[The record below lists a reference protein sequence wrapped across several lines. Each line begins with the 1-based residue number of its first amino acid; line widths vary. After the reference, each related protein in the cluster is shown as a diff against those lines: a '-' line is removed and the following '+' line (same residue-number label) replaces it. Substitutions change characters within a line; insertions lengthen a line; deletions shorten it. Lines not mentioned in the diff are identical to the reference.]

1 MGRIHRRTDRLG
13 PLLEGEISRSQLKR
27 ESTATQKIGEELTTL
42 SDSALKSLNLP
53 SEVLDAVLEWHRLP
67 TREAKRRQLQFIG
80 RLMRD
85 VDEEAI
91 AEAIATTRMP
101 EQASATL
108 FHELEALRERLLEEG
123 PAAVDE
129 VLTRWPHADRQ
140 QFRQL
145 VRNAQAERKANR
157 PPRVFKQLFKALREL
172 EATAVGEEEY

>member
-1 MGRIHRRTDRLG
+1 MGRMHRRTDRLG

-42 SDSALKSLNLP
+42 SDSALKSLDLP
-53 SEVLDAVLEWHRLP
+53 SEIFNAVLEWHRLP

-80 RLMRD
+80 RLMRE

-91 AEAIATTRMP
+91 SEAIEASRLP

-108 FHELEALRERLLEEG
+108 FHELEAMRERLMEEG
-123 PAAVDE
+123 PATVDL

-140 QFRQL
+140 QLRQL

-157 PPRVFKQLFKALREL
+157 PPRIYRQLFKTLREL
-172 EATAVGEEEY
+172 EATMPSEEEY